1 MSTAKQDIALL
12 KRKRRAPPNTLQ
24 PAFARSFPLAS
35 YIRLMGDNEADT
47 LTAVTSHIMAVLITV
62 AMGMPVLDEGNLI
75 KQVGKNV

>member
-1 MSTAKQDIALL
+1 
-12 KRKRRAPPNTLQ
+12 
-24 PAFARSFPLAS
+24 
-35 YIRLMGDNEADT
+35 MGDNEADT